1 MGNKKGKDRMDYEK
15 TLERLQGA
23 GTRYRLELKI
33 YHLEQELFLLYA
45 RKERTL
51 GTLKCYERDI
61 GEERAKQIPGETSH
75 YLRQLFI
82 EAGGW
87 EQELINVDAS
97 VLKTLQQ
104 ITLLESERA

>member
-1 MGNKKGKDRMDYEK
+1 MDYE
-15 TLERLQGA
+15 EANARLQKVN
-23 GTRYRLELKI
+23 TRYQLEIRI

-51 GTLKCYERDI
+51 GTLKCYEYDI
-61 GEERAKQIPGETSH
+61 EEERAKQTPGETSH
-75 YLRQLFI
+75 HLQHLFI

-87 EQELINVDAS
+87 EQELIKVDAS
-97 VLKTLQQ
+97 ILEKLQQ